1 MWLHWRGSLYANF
14 TPKGPSVASY
24 RKRSG
29 GWRAEVVKLGVR
41 DSQTFATK
49 AAAIAWATHRE
60 AEILAGNG
68 KPKSG
73 NQMTLSEA
81 LRRYKRDVSTTKAGQ
96 RWEELRLDKMDNELT
111 FVGDLIG
118 NITAD
123 QIAEWRDLRL
133 KKVSSP
139 SVRRD
144 MTLLSSVFEIAKR
157 EWKCCTVNPVREVK
171 RPSNGR
177 PRERRVS
184 SYEESALINRLGF
197 LDGIPP
203 ATLQQELAYAFL
215 LALETAMRQGE
226 ILGLKVKD
234 VHIKE
239 RYVRLE
245 MTKNGESRNV
255 PLTRRAVE
263 LLEVLTRERAADSL
277 VFRLSSASAD
287 AMFRKIR
294 DELQIVDLHFHD
306 TRHEATTRLAR
317 KVDVL
322 DLARITGH
330 KDPRSLMVYYNATA
344 AEMAARL
351 D

>member
-1 MWLHWRGSLYANF
+1 M
-14 TPKGPSVASY
+14 ASY

-29 GWRAEVVKLGVR
+29 GWRAEVVKLGIR
-41 DSQTFATK
+41 DSQTFPTK
-49 AAAIAWATHRE
+49 AAAQAWATHRE
-60 AEILAGNG
+60 AEILAGAG
-68 KPKSG
+68 KPKAG
-73 NQMTLSEA
+73 NHMTLSEA
-81 LRRYKRDVSTTKAGQ
+81 LRRYKRDVSPTKAGQ
-96 RWEELRLDKMDNELT
+96 RWEELRLEKMDNELT
-111 FVGDLIG
+111 FVGEMIG
-118 NITAD
+118 DVTAD
-123 QIAEWRDLRL
+123 QIADWRDLRL
-133 KKVSSP
+133 KKVASP

-157 EWKCCTVNPVREVK
+157 EWKCCTINPVREVK

-177 PRERRVS
+177 PRDRRVS
-184 SYEESALINRLGF
+184 ALEENALINRLGF
-197 LDGIPP
+197 VEGLPP
-203 ATLQQELAYAFL
+203 STLQQELAYAFL

-226 ILGLKVKD
+226 ILGLKARDVRLKD
-234 VHIKE
+234 

-245 MTKNGESRNV
+245 LTKNGESRNV
-255 PLTRRAVE
+255 PLTRRAGE
-263 LLEVLTRERAADSL
+263 LLQILVGERDGDSR
-277 VFRLSSASAD
+277 VFRLGSASAD

-294 DELQIVDLHFHD
+294 DELHIIDLHFHD

-344 AEMAARL
+344 TEMAARL

>member
-1 MWLHWRGSLYANF
+1 M
-14 TPKGPSVASY
+14 
-24 RKRSG
+24 
-29 GWRAEVVKLGVR
+29 VKLGIR
-41 DSQTFATK
+41 DSQTFPTK
-49 AAAIAWATHRE
+49 AAAHAWATHRE
-60 AEILAGNG
+60 AEILAGAG
-68 KPKSG
+68 KPKAG

-81 LRRYKRDVSTTKAGQ
+81 LRRYKRDVSPTKAGQ

-111 FVGDLIG
+111 FVGEMIG
-118 NITAD
+118 DVTAD
-123 QIAEWRDLRL
+123 QIADWRDLRL
-133 KKVSSP
+133 KKVASP

-157 EWKCCTVNPVREVK
+157 EWKCCSFNPVREVK

-177 PRERRVS
+177 PRDRRVS
-184 SYEESALINRLGF
+184 ASEESALTRRMGF
-197 LDGIPP
+197 VEGLAPS
-203 ATLQQELAYAFL
+203 TLQQELAYAFL

-226 ILGLKVKD
+226 ILGLKVRD
-234 VHIKE
+234 VRLKE
-239 RYVRLE
+239 RYVRLA
-245 MTKNGESRNV
+245 MTKNGDSRNV
-255 PLTRRAVE
+255 PLTRRAGE
-263 LLEVLTRERAADSL
+263 LLQILVGERDGDCE

-294 DELQIVDLHFHD
+294 DELKIVDLHFHD

-344 AEMAARL
+344 EEMAERL

>member
-1 MWLHWRGSLYANF
+1 M
-14 TPKGPSVASY
+14 ASY

-29 GWRAEVVKLGVR
+29 GWRAEVVKLGIR

-49 AAAIAWATHRE
+49 AAAVAWATHRE
-60 AEILAGNG
+60 AEILAGSG
-68 KPKSG
+68 KPKAG
-73 NQMTLSEA
+73 NQMTLSDA

-111 FVGDLIG
+111 FVGEMIAD
-118 NITAD
+118 ITAD

-157 EWKCCTVNPVREVK
+157 EWKCCTHNPVREVK

-177 PRERRVS
+177 PRDRRVS
-184 SYEESALINRLGF
+184 AYEESALTSRLGF
-197 LDGIPP
+197 IEGVAPV
-203 ATLQQELAYAFL
+203 TLQQELAYAFL

-226 ILGLKVKD
+226 ILGLKVSDVYLKD
-234 VHIKE
+234 

-245 MTKNGESRNV
+245 MTKNGQGRNV
-255 PLTRRAVE
+255 PLTRRAGE
-263 LLEVLTRERAADSL
+263 LLRVLLGERPGGSS
-277 VFRLSSASAD
+277 VFKLSSASAD

-294 DELQIVDLHFHD
+294 DELRIVDLHFHD

-344 AEMAARL
+344 AEMATRL

>member
-1 MWLHWRGSLYANF
+1 
-14 TPKGPSVASY
+14 
-24 RKRSG
+24 
-29 GWRAEVVKLGVR
+29 
-41 DSQTFATK
+41 
-49 AAAIAWATHRE
+49 
-60 AEILAGNG
+60 
-68 KPKSG
+68 
-73 NQMTLSEA
+73 MTLSDA

-111 FVGDLIG
+111 FVGEMIG
-118 NITAD
+118 NVTAD

-133 KKVSSP
+133 RKVSGP

-157 EWKCCTVNPVREVK
+157 EWKCCTSNPVREVK

-177 PRERRVS
+177 PRDRRVS
-184 SYEESALINRLGF
+184 ESEESALIGRLGF
-197 LDGIPP
+197 IEGVAP
-203 ATLQQELAYAFL
+203 ATLHQELAYVFL

-226 ILGLKVKD
+226 ILGLIVDDVRLKD
-234 VHIKE
+234 
-239 RYVRLE
+239 RYVRLR

-255 PLTRRAVE
+255 PLTRRAGE
-263 LLEVLTRERAADSL
+263 LLQKLVGDRAGDSK
-277 VFRLSSASAD
+277 VFRLGSASAD
-287 AMFRKIR
+287 AMFRKVR
-294 DELQIVDLHFHD
+294 DELGINDLHFHD

-317 KVDVL
+317 KVDML

-344 AEMAARL
+344 PEMAQRL

>member
-1 MWLHWRGSLYANF
+1 M
-14 TPKGPSVASY
+14 
-24 RKRSG
+24 
-29 GWRAEVVKLGVR
+29 VKLGVR
-41 DSQTFATK
+41 DSQTFPTK

-60 AEILAGNG
+60 SEILAGSG
-68 KPKSG
+68 KPKAG

-81 LRRYKRDVSTTKAGQ
+81 LRRYKRDVSVTKAGQ

-111 FVGDLIG
+111 FVGELIA

-123 QIAEWRDLRL
+123 QIADWRDLRL
-133 KKVSSP
+133 KKVSNP

-157 EWKCCTVNPVREVK
+157 EWKCCTINPVREVK

-177 PRERRVS
+177 PRDRRVS
-184 SYEESALINRLGF
+184 AYEVSAITNRLGF
-197 LDGIPP
+197 SEGVAPVS
-203 ATLQQELAYAFL
+203 LQQELAYAFL

-234 VHIKE
+234 VRLKE

-245 MTKNGESRNV
+245 TTKNGESRNV
-255 PLTRRAVE
+255 PLTRRAGE
-263 LLEVLTRERAADSL
+263 LLEVLIGDLNGDSS
-277 VFRLSSASAD
+277 VFKLRSGSAD

-294 DELQIVDLHFHD
+294 DELHISDLHFHD

>member
-1 MWLHWRGSLYANF
+1 M
-14 TPKGPSVASY
+14 ASY

-29 GWRAEVVKLGVR
+29 GWRAEVVKLGIR
-41 DSQTFATK
+41 DSQTFVTK
-49 AAAIAWATHRE
+49 AAAVAWATHRE
-60 AEILAGNG
+60 AEILAGAG
-68 KPKSG
+68 KPKAG
-73 NQMTLSEA
+73 KQMTLSDA
-81 LRRYKRDVSTTKAGQ
+81 LRRYKRDVSPTKAGQ
-96 RWEELRLDKMDNELT
+96 RWEELRLDKMDNEIA
-111 FVGDLIG
+111 FVGEMIG

-157 EWKCCTVNPVREVK
+157 EWKCCTINPVREVK
-171 RPSNGR
+171 RPNNGR
-177 PRERRVS
+177 PRDRRIS
-184 SYEESALINRLGF
+184 SYEESAIIDRLGF
-197 LDGIPP
+197 LEGQPP
-203 ATLQQELAYAFL
+203 ATLQQELAYVFL

-226 ILGLKVKD
+226 ILGLKVSAVRLKD
-234 VHIKE
+234 
-239 RYVRLE
+239 RYVRLD

-255 PLTRRAVE
+255 PLTKRAGE
-263 LLEVLTRERAADSL
+263 LLQILVSERTGDSQ
-277 VFRLSSASAD
+277 VFRLTSASAD

-294 DELQIVDLHFHD
+294 DVLNIVDLHFHD

-344 AEMAARL
+344 AEMATRL